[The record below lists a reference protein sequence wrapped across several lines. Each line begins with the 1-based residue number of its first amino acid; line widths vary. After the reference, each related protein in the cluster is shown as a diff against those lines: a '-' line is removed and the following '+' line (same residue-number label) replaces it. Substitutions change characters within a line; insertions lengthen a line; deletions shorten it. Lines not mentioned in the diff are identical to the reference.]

1 MCGIAGVY
9 GYNLNRED
17 EDLVLEMI
25 KSLEHR
31 GPDNIGIYV
40 SKNCIL
46 GHARLSILDLS
57 PNANQPMVDSKEE
70 VVVTFNGEIYNFK
83 ELRKNLEKKYSFKTT
98 NSDTETIIYAYKEWG
113 IDFIKYLNGMFAI
126 GLYDKKRNKLFLI
139 RDRFGKKPIYYVI
152 KDNKIYFASEIKAFL
167 KSNLIKKSINIEGLY
182 HFLTYLTVYPPQTL
196 FKDVYKVKASHYL
209 EIDSNGGKLIINERK
224 YYDISN
230 ALNDPDDSPLNVI
243 LKNFD
248 RLLKDSIYL
257 RNISDVDVAVSLSG
271 GLDSSLNLVLSKAIN
286 SNIHAINI
294 TLEDDNIDDISES
307 IYAKRLAYDLDVPY
321 IQVKLK
327 PDDFIKIIDELSNKH
342 YDTPICWP
350 DMALMYAISK
360 TLKEKGIKVVIIGEG
375 GDELTAYP
383 QYFKM
388 LKIYNLY
395 NRFKPVVQL
404 VNPILSKLVLF
415 GDYIVDNELI
425 VYRNIY
431 GFPEKLK
438 RNLLKKKL
446 IQNEKISNS
455 YYINKKLANEIT
467 VNSKDK
473 YIRQILNIEYK
484 FRLPELLLP
493 RIDYST
499 MLNSV
504 EARAPF
510 LDYKLVEYTI
520 RTSFFERNKGEFRRL
535 QKEVAK
541 KYLPKYI
548 INKPKMGFGQEFWT
562 VIKNN
567 IFDYTLEILENKD
580 SHIYNY
586 LSYYELNSIFGKYH
600 KKSKSLVWIIY
611 TLEKFLEKL
620 DFL

>member
-17 EDLVLEMI
+17 EDIVLEMT
-25 KSLEHR
+25 KSLKHR

-57 PNANQPMVDSKEE
+57 PEANQPMADSKEE
-70 VVVTFNGEIYNFK
+70 VVVTFNGEIYNFR
-83 ELRKNLEKKYSFKTT
+83 ELRKRLEKKYEFKTT
-98 NSDTETIIYAYKEWG
+98 KSDTETIIYAYREWG
-113 IDFIKYLNGMFAI
+113 IRFIKYLNGMFAI

-139 RDRFGKKPIYYVI
+139 RDRFGKKPIYYMI
-152 KDNKIYFASEIKAFL
+152 KDNKIYFASEIRAFL

-209 EIDSNGGKLIINERK
+209 EVDLNGDKLIINEKK

-230 ALNDPDDSPLNVI
+230 ALNNPDYSPLNVI

-257 RNISDVDVAVSLSG
+257 RNISDVDIAISLSG

-286 SNIHAINI
+286 PNIHAINI
-294 TLEDDNIDDISES
+294 SLEDANTGIINES
-307 IYAKRLAYDLDVPY
+307 VYAKRLADDLDVPY

-327 PDDFIKIIDELSNKH
+327 SNDFIRAIDEVSDKH
-342 YDTPICWP
+342 YDTPIFWP
-350 DMALMYAISK
+350 DMVLMYVISK
-360 TLKEKGIKVVIIGEG
+360 TLKKRGIKVVIIGEG

-388 LKIYNLY
+388 LKVYNLY
-395 NRFKPVVQL
+395 NRFKPVIRFVR
-404 VNPILSKLVLF
+404 PFLSKLVSF
-415 GDYIVDNELI
+415 GDYIVDNELV
-425 VYRNIY
+425 VYRNIL

-438 RNLLKKKL
+438 KNLLKRELIQGKKL
-446 IQNEKISNS
+446 LNS
-455 YYINKKLANEIT
+455 YYINKKLADEI
-467 VNSKDK
+467 VVDSKDK

-484 FRLPELLLP
+484 FRLPEFLLA

-510 LDYKLVEYTI
+510 LDYRLVEYTI

-535 QKEVAK
+535 QKELAK
-541 KYLPKYI
+541 RYLPNYI
-548 INKPKMGFGQEFWT
+548 LNRPKIGFGQEFWT
-562 VIKNN
+562 IIENN
-567 IFDYTLEILENKD
+567 IVDYTLEILENKD
-580 SHIYNY
+580 SYIYDY
-586 LSYYELNSIFGKYH
+586 LSYNILNNIFIKYY
-600 KKSKSLVWIIY
+600 KKLKPLVWIIY

-620 DFL
+620 SLL